1 MGTLAN
7 QVLGDL
13 MGKVGNVIGRRRKN
27 KYFIY
32 AAPAEVK
39 ISNSPAAIK
48 SRDIMKTV
56 SRFASMVNSIPELK
70 YLWMNSKVV
79 AFDAFHKIEKENFH
93 FFMHERTTVN
103 NFITPIESIKNPIS
117 EGIISE
123 RGIKLKLDID
133 KEVLSQFEGAN
144 EVTGVGIICY
154 FNPSEGKMDYFQLNR
169 LIACSIEVKNEGG
182 LDLEIAFNEE
192 EKRNYNSYLNSI
204 LYFTLVS
211 KDGNGVPIR
220 CTINY
225 RSEFVHEIS
234 VIRESFPNRD
244 SWAYVI

>member
-1 MGTLAN
+1 MGSFKH
-7 QVLGDL
+7 QVLGDVK
-13 MGKVGNVIGRRRKN
+13 GKVGNVIGRRRKN

-48 SRDIMKTV
+48 SRNIMKPV
-56 SRFASMVNSIPELK
+56 SKFARVVNSIPELK
-70 YLWMNSKVV
+70 YLWLNSKIV

-93 FFMHERTTVN
+93 FFMHERPTVN

-133 KEVLSQFEGAN
+133 KEVLSQFEGAI
-144 EVTGVGIICY
+144 EVTGVGVICY
-154 FNPSEGKMDYFQLNR
+154 FNPSEGKKDYFQLNR
-169 LIACSIEVKNEGG
+169 LRACPIEVKNEGG
-182 LDLEIAFNEE
+182 FEVEIAFNEE
-192 EKRNYNSYLNSI
+192 ERRNYNSYLNSI
-204 LYFTLVS
+204 LYLTLIS
-211 KDGNGVPIR
+211 KDIDGVPVK

-234 VIRESFPNRD
+234 LVKESFPYRD
-244 SWAYVI
+244 SWA

>member
-1 MGTLAN
+1 MGSFKH
-7 QVLGDL
+7 QVLGDVK
-13 MGKVGNVIGRRRKN
+13 GKVGNVIGRRRKN

-48 SRDIMKTV
+48 SRDIMKPV
-56 SRFASMVNSIPELK
+56 SKFASVVNSIPELK
-70 YLWMNSKVV
+70 YLWMKSKIV

-93 FFMHERTTVN
+93 FFMHERPTVN

-144 EVTGVGIICY
+144 EITGVGVICY
-154 FNPSEGKMDYFQLNR
+154 FNPSEGKMDYFHLNR
-169 LIACSIEVKNEGG
+169 LIACPIEVKNEGG

-192 EKRNYNSYLNSI
+192 ERRNYNSYLNSI

-211 KDGNGVPIR
+211 KDSDGVPVK

-234 VIRESFPNRD
+234 VIKESFPYRD
-244 SWAYVI
+244 SRA

>member
-1 MGTLAN
+1 MGTLNN
-7 QVLGDL
+7 QVLGDVA
-13 MGKVGNVIGRRRKN
+13 GKVGNLIGRRRKN
-27 KYFIY
+27 KFFIY

-39 ISNSPAAIK
+39 ISNSEAAIK
-48 SRDIMKTV
+48 SRDIMKPV
-56 SRFASMVNSIPELK
+56 SKFASAVNLIPELK
-70 YLWMNSKVV
+70 YLWLESKIV

-93 FFMHERTTVN
+93 FFMHERPTVN

-144 EVTGVGIICY
+144 EVTGVGVICY
-154 FNPSEGKMDYFQLNR
+154 FNPSEEKMDYFQLKR
-169 LIACSIEVKNEGG
+169 LRACPIEVKNEGG

-192 EKRNYNSYLNSI
+192 ERRNYNSYLNSI

-211 KDGNGVPIR
+211 KDNGGVPLK

-234 VIRESFPNRD
+234 VIKESFPYRD
-244 SWAYVI
+244 SWA

>member
-1 MGTLAN
+1 MGSFKH
-7 QVLGDL
+7 QVLGEVK
-13 MGKVGNVIGRRRKN
+13 GKVGNVIGRRRKN

-48 SRDIMKTV
+48 SRNIMKPV
-56 SRFASMVNSIPELK
+56 SKFASAVNSIPELK
-70 YLWMNSKVV
+70 YLWLNSKIV

-93 FFMHERTTVN
+93 FFIPERPTIN

-123 RGIKLKLDID
+123 RGIKLKLNID
-133 KEVLSQFEGAN
+133 KEMLSQFERAN
-144 EVTGVGIICY
+144 EITGVGVICY
-154 FNPSEGKMDYFQLNR
+154 FNPTEGKMDYFNLKR
-169 LIACSIEVKNEGG
+169 LRACPIEVKNEGG

-192 EKRNYNSYLNSI
+192 ERRNYNSYLNSI

-211 KDGNGVPIR
+211 KDSDGVPVK

-225 RSEFVHEIS
+225 QSEFVHEIS
-234 VIRESFPNRD
+234 VIKESFPFRD
-244 SWAYVI
+244 SRA

>member
-1 MGTLAN
+1 MGTLAH
-7 QVLGDL
+7 QVLGDVK
-13 MGKVGNVIGRRRKN
+13 GKVGNVIGRRRKN
-27 KYFIY
+27 KFFIY

-48 SRDIMKTV
+48 SRDIMKPV
-56 SRFASMVNSIPELK
+56 AKFASVVNSIPELK
-70 YLWMNSKVV
+70 YLWLNSKIDT
-79 AFDAFHKIEKENFH
+79 FDVFHKIEKENFH
-93 FFMHERTTVN
+93 LFLPERPTIN

-144 EVTGVGIICY
+144 EVTGVGVICY

-169 LIACSIEVKNEGG
+169 LRVCPIEVKNEGG

-192 EKRNYNSYLNSI
+192 ERRNYNSYLNSI

-211 KDGNGVPIR
+211 KDNDGVPVK

-234 VIRESFPNRD
+234 VIKESFPYRD
-244 SWAYVI
+244 SWA